1 MNNINVSKSIS
12 TTKSLTRDY
21 SNTNIFGN
29 RRSIDETN
37 DSLTVVGSP
46 PKRSKFVL
54 KSLENAE
61 NLI

>member
-37 DSLTVVGSP
+37 DSLTVVGP
-46 PKRSKFVL
+46 PKRGKFVL